1 MNYVKTFICCM
12 LVSIAASIGA
22 QETTT
27 VVKSFRLAGPYAITV
42 PYQTGDVDAKGRA
55 FNDMTLLKSFKA
67 TESVKE
73 EVWSGDVLPS
83 LSDSKSVGQ
92 LTFGINNESYL
103 NGRLEVKG
111 PKTYQIYIDDREA
124 GSSLRLS
131 PAHQHVVKITYLAD
145 AGAKDSISVSIKSDK
160 TVATTATGKHP
171 FSIMDVLNG
180 KRVTSASVSP
190 NGQYLL

>member
-27 VVKSFRLAGPYAITV
+27 VVKNFRLAGPYAITV
-42 PYQTGDVDAKGRA
+42 PYQTGDVDAKGMA

-111 PKTYQIYIDDREA
+111 PKTYQI
-124 GSSLRLS
+124 
-131 PAHQHVVKITYLAD
+131 
-145 AGAKDSISVSIKSDK
+145 
-160 TVATTATGKHP
+160 
-171 FSIMDVLNG
+171 
-180 KRVTSASVSP
+180 
-190 NGQYLL
+190 